1 MTPDNWF
8 AIGIG
13 LGILGIAGIL
23 AIEYTKWLSARK
35 LRRDESDMMRAVLQ
49 LDMAMCCAELINSE
63 NAIAEEQW
71 RHRLKAAIVV
81 HRDS

>member
-8 AIGIG
+8 ALGIG
-13 LGILGIAGIL
+13 LGILGIVGIL
-23 AIEYTKWLSARK
+23 ASKWHDKRN
-35 LRRDESDMMRAVLQ
+35 DESDMMRAVLQ